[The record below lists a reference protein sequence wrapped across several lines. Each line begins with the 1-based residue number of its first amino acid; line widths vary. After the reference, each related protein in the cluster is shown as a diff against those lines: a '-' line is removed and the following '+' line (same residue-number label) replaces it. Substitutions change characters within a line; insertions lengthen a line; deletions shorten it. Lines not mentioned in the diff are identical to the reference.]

1 MTTEHNAPGR
11 SRSGRF
17 SRNIVTSQRDG
28 QAALMRARGSS
39 YSDIASSLGFSA
51 RSGAYAAV
59 ERALAAT
66 VQEGAAELRQLQ
78 LLTLDALQVEAWKVL
93 DRKHL
98 VVSAGKVIVVDGEP
112 LLDSAPTL
120 RSVDTILRLCERRA
134 KLMGLDAP
142 QRHEITAGDLDAE
155 ITRLTAQLAEND

>member
-1 MTTEHNAPGR
+1 
-11 SRSGRF
+11 
-17 SRNIVTSQRDG
+17 
-28 QAALMRARGSS
+28 
-39 YSDIASSLGFSA
+39 
-51 RSGAYAAV
+51 
-59 ERALAAT
+59 